1 MRALTA
7 SHFAAD
13 ARRDRSTADELD
25 VDRSRTILQ
34 VAVNLVFGTP
44 FLWAL
49 LVVVRG
55 RTLWQSHRI
64 FGDAIGHAA
73 TSMWIIV
80 AVTGALWLGVS
91 LMVAPA
97 FRAKVAGGAAVLVA
111 CALLLWLR
119 L

>member
-7 SHFAAD
+7 SHFARD
-13 ARRDRSTADELD
+13 ARRDRSTADEPD
-25 VDRSRTILQ
+25 MDRSRTLLQ

-49 LVVVRG
+49 LVAVRG

-64 FGDAIGHAA
+64 FGDALGHAA
-73 TSMWIIV
+73 SMWVMV
-80 AVTGALWLGVS
+80 AATGALWLGVR
-91 LMVAPA
+91 LMVASAP
-97 FRAKVAGGAAVLVA
+97 RAKAAGGIVALVA

>member
-13 ARRDRSTADELD
+13 ARRDRSTAGEVV

-49 LVVVRG
+49 LVAVRG

-64 FGDAIGHAA
+64 FGDAIGNA
-73 TSMWIIV
+73 TSIWIMV
-80 AVTGALWLGVS
+80 AATGALWLGVS
-91 LMVAPA
+91 LMLASAP
-97 FRAKVAGGAAVLVA
+97 RAKAT
-111 CALLLWLR
+111 
-119 L
+119 